1 MEIIDIV
8 GIMAAIISTASF
20 VPQALKI
27 ISSRKVDGLSA
38 GMYALTAFG
47 FSLWLLFGILKQE
60 WALIVPNA
68 ICLVAA
74 TFIFFMII
82 VSKHTRDKVADVIT
96 PSL

>member
-8 GIMAAIISTASF
+8 GVTAAIISTASF

-47 FSLWLLFGILKQE
+47 FLLWLIFGILKQE

-68 ICLVAA
+68 ICLIAA
-74 TFIFFMII
+74 TFIFFMIA
-82 VSKHTRDKVADVIT
+82 VSKHTRDKVANAIT
-96 PSL
+96 PS